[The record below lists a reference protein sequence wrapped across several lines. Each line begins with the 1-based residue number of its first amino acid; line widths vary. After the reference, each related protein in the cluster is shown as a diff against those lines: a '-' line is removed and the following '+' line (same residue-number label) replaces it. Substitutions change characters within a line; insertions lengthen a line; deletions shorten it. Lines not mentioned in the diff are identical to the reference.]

1 MLQPNVN
8 VSESLDSSERL
19 IKYLLDKNYIFKGR
33 VEEQK

>member
-19 IKYLLDKNYIFKGR
+19 IKHLLDKNYIFKGR